1 MSSTKN
7 KLRLTGVFSTLAT
20 LVLAVSCTGFFV
32 NPTIT
37 SVTIEPSSPSVS
49 VNSTEQLNAV
59 GTDSEGNTYTLTGG
73 TSCTGTTVCWSSSDT
88 STVTITSGGLLKG
101 IATGSATVTA
111 SSGSATATASATV
124 TLSDV
129 TAITLSPTSVSLPEN
144 TTASGSSQCI
154 TATAAVSSGG
164 TQDISATVTWN
175 TDNTTLITVEN
186 GEDPMCFLTGS
197 STGNATIFATYDS
210 NGTTITSNTVSVM
223 VTQ

>member
-7 KLRLTGVFSTLAT
+7 KLRLTGVFSALAT

-49 VNSTEQLNAV
+49 VDSTEQLNAV

-101 IATGSATVTA
+101 IATGSATITA
-111 SSGSATATASATV
+111 SSGSATATASAAV

-129 TAITLSPTSVSLPEN
+129 TAITLMPTSVSLTEN
-144 TTASGSSQCI
+144 TTASGSQCI
-154 TATAAVSSGG
+154 TASAAVSGGG

-175 TDNTTLITVEN
+175 TNNTTLITVEN

-210 NGTTITSNTVSVM
+210 NGTTITSNSVSVM

>member
-37 SVTIEPSSPSVS
+37 SITIEPSTPSVS
-49 VNSTEQLNAV
+49 VDSTEQLNAV

-88 STVTITSGGLLKG
+88 STATITNGGLLKG
-101 IATGSATVTA
+101 IATGSATITA
-111 SSGSATATASATV
+111 SSGSATATASAAV

-129 TAITLSPTSVSLPEN
+129 TAITLSPTSINILEN
-144 TTASGSSQCI
+144 TTASGSQCI
-154 TATAAVSSGG
+154 TAMATVSSGG

-175 TDNTTLITVEN
+175 TNNTTLITVEN

-197 STGNATIFATYDS
+197 STGTATIYATYDS
-210 NGTTITSNTVSVM
+210 NGTTITSNSVSVN

>member
-7 KLRLTGVFSTLAT
+7 KLRLTGVFSALAT

-101 IATGSATVTA
+101 IATGNHTVTA
-111 SSGSATATASATV
+111 SSGIASATV

-197 STGNATIFATYDS
+197 STGNATIYATYDS
-210 NGTTITSNTVSVM
+210 NGTTITSNSVSVN